1 MKSILA
7 ALMLA
12 ALVLATPAAQ
22 PRAADA
28 PTTLFVNLTTD
39 DAWTNEMGLFY
50 AEKVL
55 EAGHPV
61 VVFLNVRAV
70 RIGVRDVAAEL
81 KPAQDALKALMAKGA
96 KVHVCGMCTKRAGLT
111 QEQWIEGS
119 VAGGAET
126 VAIQMNP
133 ATRVLSY

>member
-1 MKSILA
+1 MKSILT

-12 ALVLATPAAQ
+12 AFVLVAPTAH
-22 PRAADA
+22 PRADDA

-55 EAGHPV
+55 DAGHPV

-81 KPAQDALKALMAKGA
+81 KPAQDALKALMVKGA

-126 VAIQMNP
+126 IAIQMNP

>member
-1 MKSILA
+1 MKSMITAMLLA
-7 ALMLA
+7 VF
-12 ALVLATPAAQ
+12 VLATPTAQ

-55 EAGHPV
+55 DAGHPV
-61 VVFLNVRAV
+61 IVFMNVRAV
-70 RIGVRDVAAEL
+70 RFAVKDVPAQL

-96 KVHVCGMCTKRAGLT
+96 KVHVCGMCTKRAGLS
-111 QEQWIEGS
+111 QEQWIDGT

-126 VAIQMNP
+126 IAIQMNP
-133 ATRVLSY
+133 STQVLSY